1 MQKREWSKMLVT
13 LGIGRSELDQTLYQA
28 LEQVKNYEY
37 AGEYDFLED
46 LGLESCIVSSFFF
59 TQITLKNI
67 FMFFL

>member
-1 MQKREWSKMLVT
+1 MLVT

-46 LGLESCIVSSFFF
+46 LGLESCIAVSY
-59 TQITLKNI
+59 THLTLPTKA
-67 FMFFL
+67 

>member
-1 MQKREWSKMLVT
+1 MLVT

-46 LGLESCIVSSFFF
+46 FRKDLYSLDE
-59 TQITLKNI
+59 N
-67 FMFFL
+67 